1 TTADSTLTLQRMQP
15 SSDTRRAKRIQVYPA
30 IYQSNTTL
38 HVDYIREVVGMA
50 DDTDEPLMPIG
61 DRTILLY
68 GGLNRAWSRERNP
81 EEATRNQGL
90 FAAKLT
96 RMAGKMDDSIDQPRL
111 VPSKIY
117 LGSKR
122 MAQRQKDTRN
132 GLPEGWG
139 GGNTGGSV
147 VTGIPNRVPIYD
159 ATGSLTASSITTTE
173 LGFLST
179 VNSAL
184 DGVSDVATLT
194 NKTMDGT
201 RNTFL
206 NIQNSSLLNGSNYF
220 YADGSRPMTGTLTVN
235 GGITASSAI
244 SASNLSGSNSGDLIL
259 LPFGGAPNSSG
270 ASVFSQQLTLL
281 PADNTN
287 PGLISSSAQTIG
299 GAKTF
304 TSTISASNLS
314 GSNTGD
320 LILLPFGGQPN
331 SSGATLTSQQLT
343 LLPADNTNPGFISSS
358 AQTIGGAKTFTSF
371 TTFSSSAQAGQLTLQ
386 PTTTAN
392 DAGGIRFLNPAA
404 SGNKNFYIGATHAS
418 TNVLEITPSTANDGT
433 TFSTPV
439 LKVAASGTVTA
450 NVNVSAT
457 SISTGS

>member
-220 YADGSRPMTGTLTVN
+220 YADGSRPMTGFLTTPGVYASSGTPASPSISLQNTNRGTRNTGLYSSWNNNGTVLGLTLDGIAQASLLQQNSFTGPITATCTTSSSSTLLTGLSTTSGVRVGMIVTGPNIPGGISTGDANLVYSVQGSSAVMIGYSAYNN
-235 GGITASSAI
+235 GG
-244 SASNLSGSNSGDLIL
+244 
-259 LPFGGAPNSSG
+259 GALQSSG
-270 ASVFSQQLTLL
+270 ASVVTFTDPGVPVLTCTELNDLTLSIGHQL
-281 PADNTN
+281 SLNSADWSV
-287 PGLISSSAQTIG
+287 PRI
-299 GAKTF
+299 
-304 TSTISASNLS
+304 
-314 GSNTGD
+314 D
-320 LILLPFGGQPN
+320 LVNG
-331 SSGATLTSQQLT
+331 
-343 LLPADNTNPGFISSS
+343 
-358 AQTIGGAKTFTSF
+358 
-371 TTFSSSAQAGQLTLQ
+371 
-386 PTTTAN
+386 
-392 DAGGIRFLNPAA
+392 
-404 SGNKNFYIGATHAS
+404 GNK
-418 TNVLEITPSTANDGT
+418 
-433 TFSTPV
+433 
-439 LKVAASGTVTA
+439 
-450 NVNVSAT
+450 
-457 SISTGS
+457 